1 MKSHNMVSEMI
12 GIAKRHLF
20 LLQLY
25 FLLLFLGFPFFSPFE
40 KIQLRIARN
49 LTEYQMGNG

>member
-1 MKSHNMVSEMI
+1 MVSEMI